1 MAATHKGAI
10 SFGLV
15 HIPVALHTATQDN
28 DIHFNQLCKED
39 NSRVR
44 YKKICAGC
52 GKEVKS
58 GEDIIKGFEYDKD
71 KYVIITDD
79 DLEKIKTEKDK
90 SIQILHFD
98 DLKNIRPIYY
108 DKTYHVIPEAGG
120 EKAFELLRNAM
131 IQEGKVAIGKTVM
144 GNSETLLCI
153 IPTEQGML
161 IEKMYY
167 IDEIKDIPKSYT
179 KPEVSEQELNMAKTL
194 IESMVKEFQPE
205 LYHDEYQV
213 RLKALI
219 QDKIQGKEIVAA
231 KSENEGNVIN
241 LMEALKQSIE
251 QTIPAPKK
259 RAPRKKKEEK
269 KEVSLIG

>member
-58 GEDIIKGFEYDKD
+58 EDIIKGFEYDKD

-79 DLEKIKTEKDK
+79 DLEKVKTEKDK

-131 IQEGKVAIGKTVM
+131 IQESKVAIGKTVM

-161 IEKMYY
+161 IVKMYY
-167 IDEIKDIPKSYT
+167 IDEIKDIPKSYAH
-179 KPEVSEQELNMAKTL
+179 PEVSEHELNMAKTL
-194 IESMVKEFQPE
+194 IESMVKPFEPE

-231 KSENEGNVIN
+231 KSEIEGNVIN
-241 LMEALKQSIE
+241 LMEALQQSIE
-251 QTIPAPKK
+251 QAKPAPKK

>member
-15 HIPVALHTATQDN
+15 HIPVTLHTATQDN

-58 GEDIIKGFEYDKD
+58 EDIIKGFEYDKD

-167 IDEIKDIPKSYT
+167 VDEIKDIPKSYA
-179 KPEVSEQELNMAKTL
+179 KPDVSEQELNMAKTL

-219 QDKIQGKEIVAA
+219 QDKIQGREIVAA
-231 KSENEGNVIN
+231 KSENEGNVVN
-241 LMEALKQSIE
+241 LMEALQQSIE
-251 QTIPAPKK
+251 QTMPAPKK

>member
-58 GEDIIKGFEYDKD
+58 EDIIKGFEYDKD

-167 IDEIKDIPKSYT
+167 VDEIKDIPKSYA

-194 IESMVKEFQPE
+194 IESMVKEFQPD

-241 LMEALKQSIE
+241 LMEALQQSIE
-251 QTIPAPKK
+251 QTMPAPKK

>member
-58 GEDIIKGFEYDKD
+58 EDIIKGFEYDKD

-167 IDEIKDIPKSYT
+167 VDEIKDIPKSYA
-179 KPEVSEQELNMAKTL
+179 KPDVSEQELNMAKTL

-241 LMEALKQSIE
+241 LMEALQQSIE
-251 QTIPAPKK
+251 QTMPAPKK
-259 RAPRKKKEEK
+259 RTPRKKKEEK

>member
-58 GEDIIKGFEYDKD
+58 EDIIKGFEYDKD

-167 IDEIKDIPKSYT
+167 VDEIKDIPKSYA
-179 KPEVSEQELNMAKTL
+179 KPDVSEQELNMAKTL
-194 IESMVKEFQPE
+194 IESMVKEFQPD

-213 RLKALI
+213 RLKSLI
-219 QDKIQGKEIVAA
+219 QDKIQGREIVAA

-241 LMEALKQSIE
+241 LMEALQQSIE
-251 QTIPAPKK
+251 QTMPAPKK

>member
-1 MAATHKGAI
+1 MAATHKGDI

-58 GEDIIKGFEYDKD
+58 EDIIKGFEYDKD

-79 DLEKIKTEKDK
+79 DLEKVKTEKDK

-131 IQEGKVAIGKTVM
+131 IQESKVAIGKTVM

-194 IESMVKEFQPE
+194 IESMVKPFEPE

-231 KSENEGNVIN
+231 KSESEGNVIN
-241 LMEALKQSIE
+241 LMEALQQSIE
-251 QTIPAPKK
+251 QTMPAPKK